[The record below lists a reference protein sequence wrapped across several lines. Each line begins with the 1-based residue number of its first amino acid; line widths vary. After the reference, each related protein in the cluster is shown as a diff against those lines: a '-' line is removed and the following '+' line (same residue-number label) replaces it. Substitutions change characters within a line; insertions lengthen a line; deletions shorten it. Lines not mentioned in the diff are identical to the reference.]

1 MSTKI
6 TRIIP
11 GLLVVL
17 SVFAC
22 GERDPAAPPTL
33 YQITAI
39 EASADERPEG
49 VPYWVGDPYNVR
61 VYFHYA
67 EEPSENGVAY
77 WSNATPDIAEVTNPC
92 GSGSCSSVRVTGIRE
107 GKARIV
113 AAWEEPYGSW
123 SDTARIDFVQP

>member
-1 MSTKI
+1 MATRI
-6 TRIIP
+6 TRITL
-11 GLLVVL
+11 GVLVVP
-17 SVFAC
+17 SGFAC

-33 YQITAI
+33 YRITAI

-49 VPYWVGDPYNVR
+49 VPYWVGDACNVR

-67 EEPSENGVAY
+67 REPSESGVAF

-92 GSGSCSSVRVTGIRE
+92 GSASCSSVRVTGIRE
-107 GKARIV
+107 GRARVV

-123 SDTARIDFVQP
+123 SDTAHIDFVER